1 MTFKKRFVVLFLSV
15 QVVLSAD
22 WWGICTPTEI
32 CALEGTTVELQCSF
46 TYPPTQDGRETSV
59 EKRVWFINGQNNHP
73 EDLMLDPEYF
83 GRLQSDCHGDRCNL
97 TIADLRQ
104 SAVYK
109 FRFTTNHPIKGSYTI
124 LPGVNVTVTD
134 LRVQVFPGYSRK
146 DMKCL
151 SRCSAWPASSYIWYR
166 NGEEIQNANS
176 QEYSVEYYSKDSYS
190 CAVRGHEHAAS
201 PPVCVYGS
209 CHQVVYDKRRICAL
223 EGSSVDITCSYSSGG
238 YIMSKFWF
246 RPDRSH
252 MWKNPSIPEDL
263 MSDPQY
269 AGRLQFLSVPYG
281 RWTLKIKNV
290 KASDSAQYRF
300 KFTIYG
306 LEWRSILP
314 GSILTVTAVQVQVMA
329 VRVEPSHVVAQLVCH
344 TQCRPEH
351 PMSFEWWQNGEK
363 KFTAAAGP
371 KLEVS
376 LYPGEYV
383 TCAGNSINSP
393 RLYALSRPSVYLSDA
408 AEILEG
414 RPLTLNCSTNVSAS
428 PKHRWYKKRHSND
441 EVLGED
447 PELVFN
453 SIKSSDSAEYWCT
466 VENQLGKK
474 TSETVFIDVQYAPRS
489 SLLFVNPSNVTE
501 EGQFVTLTC
510 SSDANPASSYTWYK
524 DNRILTQKAQKYS
537 FISIRPKDAGTFC
550 CESVNKYGRFNS
562 SSVFIDVQYAPKFCL
577 VSVGTSCE
585 VRKGASVNL
594 TCSSD
599 ANPEAKYMWFKTNGD
614 LKVSSESIMN
624 LTNVQPS
631 ASGEYYCVASNSRG
645 RCNATV
651 WLQVEASP
659 MMAAA
664 FGGSVAVVVLV
675 VLALA
680 AFLVLRKK
688 SPSNKCRES
697 SESKAQ
703 SDGAPN
709 CGNTS
714 SKEEEDLVYSKVEA
728 SRGR

>member
-474 TSETVFIDVQYAPRS
+474 TSETVFIDVQYAP
-489 SLLFVNPSNVTE
+489 
-501 EGQFVTLTC
+501 
-510 SSDANPASSYTWYK
+510 
-524 DNRILTQKAQKYS
+524 
-537 FISIRPKDAGTFC
+537 
-550 CESVNKYGRFNS
+550 
-562 SSVFIDVQYAPKFCL
+562 KFCL

-714 SKEEEDLVYSKVEA
+714 SKEEEDLVYSKVSFTKSPDGPIYSNVTPAPHRRLMHVEEDEVEYTTVKSA
-728 SRGR
+728 DHVSGLKPQEGADVSELYSTVQKHHN